1 MQFYRHIHPFCEHIR
16 AENVQFRSPRLRNR
30 LRFCTFRDK
39 KYDKGSDPL
48 SCFRIEHCRRSDR
61 SMFSLCSVP
70 SACLQNAISSSA
82 KTARPRRG
90 ALNSTY
96 WFPVLRLPG
105 SRRALGLAKQ
115 GLKSHCKRRSGQSRF
130 RENMD
135 LPLLKVWLFAA
146 YSLHLCC
153 IAYNINMTG
162 GLTLCHI
169 CLHKFPPTQQLPPY
183 VLTERHLWS
192 RGSLPISGA
201 ALRGGSASSR
211 EAAVVGKPNK

>member
-1 MQFYRHIHPFCEHIR
+1 
-16 AENVQFRSPRLRNR
+16 
-30 LRFCTFRDK
+30 
-39 KYDKGSDPL
+39 
-48 SCFRIEHCRRSDR
+48 
-61 SMFSLCSVP
+61 MFSLCSVP
-70 SACLQNAISSSA
+70 STCLQNAISSSA

-115 GLKSHCKRRSGQSRF
+115 GLKSHCKRRSGQSRC

-135 LPLLKVWLFAA
+135 LPLLTMWLFQRNMVC
-146 YSLHLCC
+146 LCC
-153 IAYNINMTG
+153 IACNIKMTR

-169 CLHKFPPTQQLPPY
+169 AYNLYSSTTQQLPPY

-211 EAAVVGKPNK
+211 EVAVVGKPNK

>member
-1 MQFYRHIHPFCEHIR
+1 MVLCFGAVFSKIVPFDQIH
-16 AENVQFRSPRLRNR
+16 N
-30 LRFCTFRDK
+30 
-39 KYDKGSDPL
+39 
-48 SCFRIEHCRRSDR
+48 RRSVS

-70 SACLQNAISSSA
+70 STCLQNAISSSA

-115 GLKSHCKRRSGQSRF
+115 GLKSHCKRRSGQSRC

-135 LPLLKVWLFAA
+135 LPLLTMWL
-146 YSLHLCC
+146 SLRNMVCLCC
-153 IAYNINMTG
+153 IAYNMTR

-169 CLHKFPPTQQLPPY
+169 CLHKSLHYAAASAIRPHRTTFVEPRQSADFRSRVARRVRL
-183 VLTERHLWS
+183 VS
-192 RGSLPISGA
+192 RGSCSG
-201 ALRGGSASSR
+201 
-211 EAAVVGKPNK
+211 